1 MHVRL
6 LTTVSALALF
16 GALGAAQASTVAGC
30 PEQSSNSSAPSS
42 WVLSDTFASTGSV
55 SYNFTVCNTSS
66 DFNER
71 ESRFLLRDW
80 ELPWDHTATGAIT
93 NIRVPA
99 GWGWKIEKIGERN
112 DATGWDGEL
121 PTWFDPSD
129 PWYDPRYL
137 GLDQE
142 VLHFYTCG
150 DERTCYGTDPNST
163 SAPALE
169 PGESMA
175 GFGFDSPFGATSA
188 PYQASWVQEPPR
200 SGDPDFPFARL
211 VGPNTPGLR
220 NQVPEPTG
228 LALFALGL
236 GAAMAARA
244 RRQGRKAD

>member
-1 MHVRL
+1 MQLRL

-16 GALGAAQASTVAGC
+16 GALGTAQAASVASC
-30 PEQSSNSSAPSS
+30 PGQSNNPSVPSS
-42 WVLSDTFASTGSV
+42 WVLSDTIVSPGSV
-55 SYNFTVCNTSS
+55 SYNFTVCNTSA

-80 ELPWDHTATGAIT
+80 ELPWDHTAPGAIT
-93 NIRVPA
+93 NIRVPD
-99 GWGWKIEKIGERN
+99 GWGYTIEKIGVRN
-112 DATGWDGEL
+112 DATGWDGAL

-150 DERTCYGTDPNST
+150 DERTCYGGEGPFG
-163 SAPALE
+163 PALQ
-169 PGESMA
+169 PGESLA
-175 GFGFDSPFGATSA
+175 GFGFDSQFSATSA

-200 SGDPDFPFARL
+200 SGDPDFPNARL
-211 VGPNTPGLR
+211 VGPNTPGVR
-220 NQVPEPTG
+220 NPVPEPTG

-244 RRQGRKAD
+244 RRQGRKVD